1 MSSPCFI
8 TAAPPTVWPRST
20 FPTRGSGFTLIE
32 VLVVVG
38 LIVLLASL
46 SVPVMSR
53 ARESAI
59 ASRCNANQKSL
70 ILGLLAYAQDNNGTL
85 PVSTGGTNRWFFRI
99 APYVAGFGGGS
110 VVNPPGARMT
120 PAYAKIAICPIPEH
134 AGRDSTPGT
143 YGLHEGFGSYDSG
156 LPQNYPAFRLARISR
171 IATLP
176 VLCCQFA
183 PPNATSGNGGH
194 KMTTDGPHPWAEEHY
209 GYDGPTRQF
218 GPGPNHRGKC
228 NFAFLDGHI
237 ELRDVTKRNQWPWN
251 EPDAFKIE

>member
-20 FPTRGSGFTLIE
+20 FLTRGSGFTLIE

-46 SVPVMSR
+46 LVPVMSR

-85 PVSTGGTNRWFFRI
+85 PVSTPGTNRWFFRI

-134 AGRDSTPGT
+134 AGYDNVPGT
-143 YGLHEGFGSYDSG
+143 YGLLEGLGSKPDG
-156 LPQNYPAFRLARISR
+156 LPQDYPAFRLARISR
-171 IATLP
+171 MATLP
-176 VLCCQFA
+176 VMCCQFG
-183 PPNATSGNGGH
+183 PTGGGH
-194 KMTTDGPHPWAEEHY
+194 VMTTDGPNRWATNY
-209 GYDGPTRQF
+209 GYVGTNRIS

-228 NFAFLDGHI
+228 NFAFLDGHV
-237 ELRDVTKRNQWPWN
+237 ELRDVTKRDQWPWN